1 MRNLA
6 KKILTVILAVP
17 LLSGVAVAYEL
28 SIPSFDYRTGP
39 YAPSGIPYANGFAD
53 YFTML
58 NERDGGIN
66 GQKVVMVPCETGYNT
81 KKGVE
86 CYENVKNTGESR
98 SLVIHPLSTG
108 ITYQLM
114 CI

>member
-1 MRNLA
+1 MNIRRLTKSLLTALLA
-6 KKILTVILAVP
+6 LP
-17 LLSGVAVAYEL
+17 LISGVAIAYEL

-66 GQKVVMVPCETGYNT
+66 GAKIALVPCETGYNT
-81 KKGVE
+81 KKGV
-86 CYENVKNTGESR
+86 
-98 SLVIHPLSTG
+98 
-108 ITYQLM
+108 
-114 CI
+114 